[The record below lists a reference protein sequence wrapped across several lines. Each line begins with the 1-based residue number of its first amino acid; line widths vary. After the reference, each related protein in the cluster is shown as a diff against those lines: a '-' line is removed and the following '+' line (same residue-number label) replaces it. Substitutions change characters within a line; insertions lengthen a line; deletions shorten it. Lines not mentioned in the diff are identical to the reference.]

1 MLQQRRPQVLDH
13 CLVSSGVDKVNNPNI
28 PSSTNAEIEEAR
40 RLAQILAAPSEHIEL
55 NNLQRYP
62 QQAEEGLIFGESGLS
77 ISQQTLSEDAI
88 RRVSAAQPAVRVE
101 AMRPN
106 PSITEIISYMRQVG
120 ELIKGERQHAAQ
132 NGLPSDMGLIQISDR
147 SDFTQM

>member
-1 MLQQRRPQVLDH
+1 M
-13 CLVSSGVDKVNNPNI
+13 NNPNI

-62 QQAEEGLIFGESGLS
+62 QQTEEGLAFGESELS

-88 RRVSAAQPAVRVE
+88 RRVSAAQPAVRAE

-106 PSITEIISYMRQVG
+106 PSTTEIISYIRQVG
-120 ELIKGERQHAAQ
+120 ELIRGERQHAAQ
-132 NGLPSDMGLIQISDR
+132 NGLPSDTGLIQISDR

>member
-1 MLQQRRPQVLDH
+1 M
-13 CLVSSGVDKVNNPNI
+13 NNPNI

-40 RLAQILAAPSEHIEL
+40 RLAQIFAAPSEHIEL

-62 QQAEEGLIFGESGLS
+62 QQTEESLVFSESELS

-88 RRVSAAQPAVRVE
+88 RRVSADQSAARVE
-101 AMRPN
+101 ARRPD
-106 PSITEIISYMRQVG
+106 PSITEIISYIRQVG
-120 ELIKGERQHAAQ
+120 ELIRGERQHAAQ

>member
-1 MLQQRRPQVLDH
+1 M
-13 CLVSSGVDKVNNPNI
+13 NNPNI

-62 QQAEEGLIFGESGLS
+62 QQTEEGLVFGESGLS

-88 RRVSAAQPAVRVE
+88 RRVSTAQPAVRVE

-106 PSITEIISYMRQVG
+106 PSITEIIGYIRQVG
-120 ELIKGERQHAAQ
+120 ELIRGERQHAAQ

>member
-1 MLQQRRPQVLDH
+1 M
-13 CLVSSGVDKVNNPNI
+13 NNPNI

-40 RLAQILAAPSEHIEL
+40 RLAQIFAAPSEHIEL

-62 QQAEEGLIFGESGLS
+62 QQTEEGLVFGESGLS

-88 RRVSAAQPAVRVE
+88 RRVSTAQPAVRVE

-106 PSITEIISYMRQVG
+106 PSITEIIGYIRQVG
-120 ELIKGERQHAAQ
+120 ELIRGERQHAAQ

>member
-1 MLQQRRPQVLDH
+1 M
-13 CLVSSGVDKVNNPNI
+13 NNPNI
-28 PSSTNAEIEEAR
+28 PSSINDEIEEAR
-40 RLAQILAAPSEHIEL
+40 RLAQIFAAPSEHIEL

-62 QQAEEGLIFGESGLS
+62 QQAEEGLTFGESGLS

-88 RRVSAAQPAVRVE
+88 RRVSTAQPAVRVE

-106 PSITEIISYMRQVG
+106 PSITEIIGYIRQVG
-120 ELIKGERQHAAQ
+120 ELIRGERQHAAQ

-147 SDFTQM
+147 SDPTQM

>member
-1 MLQQRRPQVLDH
+1 M
-13 CLVSSGVDKVNNPNI
+13 NNPNI

-62 QQAEEGLIFGESGLS
+62 QQTEEGLVFGESELS

-88 RRVSAAQPAVRVE
+88 RRVSADQSAVRVE
-101 AMRPN
+101 ARRPN
-106 PSITEIISYMRQVG
+106 PSITEIISYIRQVG

>member
-1 MLQQRRPQVLDH
+1 MLGR
-13 CLVSSGVDKVNNPNI
+13 CLVSSGVDEVNNPNI
-28 PSSTNAEIEEAR
+28 PSSINDEIEEAR
-40 RLAQILAAPSEHIEL
+40 RLAQIFATPSEHIEL

-62 QQAEEGLIFGESGLS
+62 QQTEESLVFGESELS

-106 PSITEIISYMRQVG
+106 PSIAEIIGYIRQVG
-120 ELIKGERQHAAQ
+120 ELIRGERQHAAQ
-132 NGLPSDMGLIQISDR
+132 NGLPSDMGLIQIPDR
-147 SDFTQM
+147 SDSTQM

>member
-1 MLQQRRPQVLDH
+1 M
-13 CLVSSGVDKVNNPNI
+13 NNPNI
-28 PSSTNAEIEEAR
+28 PSSINDEIEEAR
-40 RLAQILAAPSEHIEL
+40 RLAQIFAAPSEHIEL

-62 QQAEEGLIFGESGLS
+62 QQAEEGLVFGESELS

-88 RRVSAAQPAVRVE
+88 RRVSADQSAVRVE
-101 AMRPN
+101 ARRPN

-132 NGLPSDMGLIQISDR
+132 NGLPSDTGLIQTSDR
-147 SDFTQM
+147 SGFTRCS

>member
-1 MLQQRRPQVLDH
+1 MLGR

-62 QQAEEGLIFGESGLS
+62 QQTEEGLVFGESELS

-88 RRVSAAQPAVRVE
+88 RRVSTAKPAVRVE

-106 PSITEIISYMRQVG
+106 PSITEIIGYIRQVG
-120 ELIKGERQHAAQ
+120 ELIRGERQHAAQ

>member
-1 MLQQRRPQVLDH
+1 M
-13 CLVSSGVDKVNNPNI
+13 NNPNI
-28 PSSTNAEIEEAR
+28 PSSINDEIEEAR

-77 ISQQTLSEDAI
+77 ISQQTLSGDAI
-88 RRVSAAQPAVRVE
+88 RRVSADQSAARVE
-101 AMRPN
+101 ARRPN

-120 ELIKGERQHAAQ
+120 ELIKGERQYAAQ
-132 NGLPSDMGLIQISDR
+132 NGLPSDTGLIQISDR

>member
-1 MLQQRRPQVLDH
+1 M
-13 CLVSSGVDKVNNPNI
+13 NNPNI

-62 QQAEEGLIFGESGLS
+62 QQTEEGLIFGESGLS

-88 RRVSAAQPAVRVE
+88 RRVSADQSAARVE
-101 AMRPN
+101 ARRPN
-106 PSITEIISYMRQVG
+106 PSIAEIISYMRQVG

-132 NGLPSDMGLIQISDR
+132 NGLPSDTGLIQISDR
-147 SDFTQM
+147 GDFTRCS

>member
-1 MLQQRRPQVLDH
+1 M
-13 CLVSSGVDKVNNPNI
+13 NNPNI
-28 PSSTNAEIEEAR
+28 PSSTNDEIEEAR
-40 RLAQILAAPSEHIEL
+40 RLAQFFAAPSEHIEL

-62 QQAEEGLIFGESGLS
+62 QQTEESLVFGESELS

-88 RRVSAAQPAVRVE
+88 RRVSTAQPAARVE
-101 AMRPN
+101 ARRPN
-106 PSITEIISYMRQVG
+106 PSITEIIGYIRQVG
-120 ELIKGERQHAAQ
+120 ELIRGERQHAAQ

>member
-1 MLQQRRPQVLDH
+1 MLGR

-62 QQAEEGLIFGESGLS
+62 QQTEEGLIFGESGLS
-77 ISQQTLSEDAI
+77 ISQQTLSGDAI
-88 RRVSAAQPAVRVE
+88 RRVSADQSAARVE
-101 AMRPN
+101 ARRPN
-106 PSITEIISYMRQVG
+106 PSTTEIISYMRQVG
-120 ELIKGERQHAAQ
+120 ELIKGERQYAAQ
-132 NGLPSDMGLIQISDR
+132 NGLPSDTGLIQISDR
-147 SDFTQM
+147 SDLT

>member
-1 MLQQRRPQVLDH
+1 M
-13 CLVSSGVDKVNNPNI
+13 NNPNI

-62 QQAEEGLIFGESGLS
+62 QQTEEGLIFGESGLS

-88 RRVSAAQPAVRVE
+88 RRVSADQSAVRVE
-101 AMRPN
+101 ARRPN

-120 ELIKGERQHAAQ
+120 ELIKGERQYAAQ
-132 NGLPSDMGLIQISDR
+132 NGLPSDTGLIQISDR
-147 SDFTQM
+147 GDFTRCS

>member
-1 MLQQRRPQVLDH
+1 M
-13 CLVSSGVDKVNNPNI
+13 NNPNI

-77 ISQQTLSEDAI
+77 ISQQTLSGDAI
-88 RRVSAAQPAVRVE
+88 RRVSADQSAARVE
-101 AMRPN
+101 ARRPN
-106 PSITEIISYMRQVG
+106 PSITEIIGYIRQVG

>member
-1 MLQQRRPQVLDH
+1 M
-13 CLVSSGVDKVNNPNI
+13 NNPNI

-62 QQAEEGLIFGESGLS
+62 QQTEESLVFSESELS

-106 PSITEIISYMRQVG
+106 PSIAEIIGYIRQVG
-120 ELIKGERQHAAQ
+120 ELIRGERQHAAQ

>member
-1 MLQQRRPQVLDH
+1 MLDH

-28 PSSTNAEIEEAR
+28 PSSINDEIEEAR
-40 RLAQILAAPSEHIEL
+40 RLAQFFAAPSEHIEL

-62 QQAEEGLIFGESGLS
+62 QQTEESLVFSESELS

-88 RRVSAAQPAVRVE
+88 RRVSTDQSAARVE
-101 AMRPN
+101 ARRPN
-106 PSITEIISYMRQVG
+106 PSITEIISYIRQVG
-120 ELIKGERQHAAQ
+120 ELIRGERQHAAQ
-132 NGLPSDMGLIQISDR
+132 NGLPSDTGLIQISDR

>member
-1 MLQQRRPQVLDH
+1 MLGR
-13 CLVSSGVDKVNNPNI
+13 CLVSSGVDEVNNPNI
-28 PSSTNAEIEEAR
+28 PSSINDEIEEAR

-62 QQAEEGLIFGESGLS
+62 QQTEEGLVFGESELS

-88 RRVSAAQPAVRVE
+88 RRVSADQSAVRVE
-101 AMRPN
+101 ARRPN
-106 PSITEIISYMRQVG
+106 PSITEIISYIRQVG
-120 ELIKGERQHAAQ
+120 ELIRGERQHAAQ

>member
-1 MLQQRRPQVLDH
+1 M
-13 CLVSSGVDKVNNPNI
+13 NNPNI

-62 QQAEEGLIFGESGLS
+62 QQTEEGLVFGESGLS
-77 ISQQTLSEDAI
+77 ISQQTLSGDAI

-106 PSITEIISYMRQVG
+106 PSIAEIIGYIRQVG
-120 ELIKGERQHAAQ
+120 ELIRGERQHAAQ

>member
-1 MLQQRRPQVLDH
+1 MLGR

>member
-1 MLQQRRPQVLDH
+1 MLDH

-77 ISQQTLSEDAI
+77 ISQQTLSGDAI
-88 RRVSAAQPAVRVE
+88 RRVSADQSAARVE
-101 AMRPN
+101 ARRPD
-106 PSITEIISYMRQVG
+106 PSITEITSYIRQVG

-132 NGLPSDMGLIQISDR
+132 NGLPSDTGLIQISDR

>member
-1 MLQQRRPQVLDH
+1 M
-13 CLVSSGVDKVNNPNI
+13 NNPNI
-28 PSSTNAEIEEAR
+28 PSSINDEIEEAR
-40 RLAQILAAPSEHIEL
+40 RLAQIFAAPSEHIEL

-62 QQAEEGLIFGESGLS
+62 QQTEEGLVFGESELS

-106 PSITEIISYMRQVG
+106 PSIAEIIGYIRQVG
-120 ELIKGERQHAAQ
+120 ELIRGERQHAAQ

-147 SDFTQM
+147 SDLTQM

>member
-1 MLQQRRPQVLDH
+1 M
-13 CLVSSGVDKVNNPNI
+13 NNPNI

-62 QQAEEGLIFGESGLS
+62 QQTEEGLVFGGSGLS

-88 RRVSAAQPAVRVE
+88 RRASDDQPSVRVE

-106 PSITEIISYMRQVG
+106 PSITEIIGYIRQVG
-120 ELIKGERQHAAQ
+120 ELIRGERQHAAQ

>member
-1 MLQQRRPQVLDH
+1 M
-13 CLVSSGVDKVNNPNI
+13 NNPNI
-28 PSSTNAEIEEAR
+28 PSSINDEIEEAR
-40 RLAQILAAPSEHIEL
+40 RLAEILAAPSEHIEL

-62 QQAEEGLIFGESGLS
+62 QQTEEGLVFGESELS

-101 AMRPN
+101 ARRPD
-106 PSITEIISYMRQVG
+106 PSITEIISYIRQVG
-120 ELIKGERQHAAQ
+120 ELIRGERQHAAQ

>member
-1 MLQQRRPQVLDH
+1 M
-13 CLVSSGVDKVNNPNI
+13 NNPNI

-40 RLAQILAAPSEHIEL
+40 RLAQILAAPSEHFEL

-62 QQAEEGLIFGESGLS
+62 QQTEESLVFGESELS

-88 RRVSAAQPAVRVE
+88 RRVSTAQPAVRVE

-106 PSITEIISYMRQVG
+106 PSITEIIGYIRQVG

>member
-1 MLQQRRPQVLDH
+1 M
-13 CLVSSGVDKVNNPNI
+13 NNPNI

-40 RLAQILAAPSEHIEL
+40 RLAQIFATPSEHIEL

-62 QQAEEGLIFGESGLS
+62 QQTEESLVFSESELS

-88 RRVSAAQPAVRVE
+88 RRVSTAQPAVRVE

-106 PSITEIISYMRQVG
+106 PSITEIIGYIRQVG
-120 ELIKGERQHAAQ
+120 ELIRGERQHAAQ

>member
-1 MLQQRRPQVLDH
+1 M
-13 CLVSSGVDKVNNPNI
+13 NNPNI
-28 PSSTNAEIEEAR
+28 PSSINDEIEEAR
-40 RLAQILAAPSEHIEL
+40 RLAQIFAAPSEHIER
-55 NNLQRYP
+55 NNLRRYP
-62 QQAEEGLIFGESGLS
+62 QQTEEGLAFVKSELS

-106 PSITEIISYMRQVG
+106 PSITEIISYIRQVG
-120 ELIKGERQHAAQ
+120 ELIRGERQHAAQ

>member
-1 MLQQRRPQVLDH
+1 MLDH

-28 PSSTNAEIEEAR
+28 PSSINDEIEEAR
-40 RLAQILAAPSEHIEL
+40 RLAQIFAAPSEHIEL

-62 QQAEEGLIFGESGLS
+62 QQTEEGLVFGESELS

-88 RRVSAAQPAVRVE
+88 RRVSADQSAVRVE
-101 AMRPN
+101 ARRPN
-106 PSITEIISYMRQVG
+106 PSITEIISYIRQVG

>member
-1 MLQQRRPQVLDH
+1 M
-13 CLVSSGVDKVNNPNI
+13 NNPNI

-62 QQAEEGLIFGESGLS
+62 QQTEEGLIFGESGLS

-101 AMRPN
+101 AGRPN
-106 PSITEIISYMRQVG
+106 PSIAEIISYMRQVG
-120 ELIKGERQHAAQ
+120 ELIRGERQHAAQ
-132 NGLPSDMGLIQISDR
+132 NGLPSDTGLIQISDR
-147 SDFTQM
+147 GDFTRCS

>member
-1 MLQQRRPQVLDH
+1 M
-13 CLVSSGVDKVNNPNI
+13 NNPNI
-28 PSSTNAEIEEAR
+28 PSSINDEIEEAR

-62 QQAEEGLIFGESGLS
+62 QQTEEGLVFGESELS
-77 ISQQTLSEDAI
+77 ISQQTLSEDVI
-88 RRVSAAQPAVRVE
+88 RRVSTDQPAVRVE

-106 PSITEIISYMRQVG
+106 PSITEIIGYIRQVG
-120 ELIKGERQHAAQ
+120 ELIRGERQHAAQ

>member
-1 MLQQRRPQVLDH
+1 M
-13 CLVSSGVDKVNNPNI
+13 NNPNI

-40 RLAQILAAPSEHIEL
+40 RLAQILAVPSEHIEL

-62 QQAEEGLIFGESGLS
+62 QQAEEGLTFGESGLS

-88 RRVSAAQPAVRVE
+88 RRVSAAQPAARVE
-101 AMRPN
+101 ARRPN

-120 ELIKGERQHAAQ
+120 ELIKGERQYAAQ
-132 NGLPSDMGLIQISDR
+132 NGLPSDTGLIQISDR
-147 SDFTQM
+147 SGFTRCS

>member
-1 MLQQRRPQVLDH
+1 M
-13 CLVSSGVDKVNNPNI
+13 NNPNI

-62 QQAEEGLIFGESGLS
+62 QQTEEGLVFGESELS

-88 RRVSAAQPAVRVE
+88 RRASDDQPSVRVE

-106 PSITEIISYMRQVG
+106 PSITEIISYIRQVG

>member
-1 MLQQRRPQVLDH
+1 M
-13 CLVSSGVDKVNNPNI
+13 NNPNI

-62 QQAEEGLIFGESGLS
+62 QQTEESLVFSESELS
-77 ISQQTLSEDAI
+77 ISQQTLSGDAI
-88 RRVSAAQPAVRVE
+88 RRVSADQSAARVE
-101 AMRPN
+101 ARRPN

-120 ELIKGERQHAAQ
+120 ELIKGERQYAAQ
-132 NGLPSDMGLIQISDR
+132 NGLPSDTGLIQISDR
-147 SDFTQM
+147 SDFTRCS

>member
-1 MLQQRRPQVLDH
+1 MLGR
-13 CLVSSGVDKVNNPNI
+13 CLVSSGVDEVNNPNI
-28 PSSTNAEIEEAR
+28 PSSINDEIEEAR

-62 QQAEEGLIFGESGLS
+62 QQTEEGLIFGESGLS

-88 RRVSAAQPAVRVE
+88 RRVSAAQPAVQVE
-101 AMRPN
+101 AGRPN
-106 PSITEIISYMRQVG
+106 PSIAEIISYMRQVG

-147 SDFTQM
+147 SDLT

>member
-1 MLQQRRPQVLDH
+1 M
-13 CLVSSGVDKVNNPNI
+13 NNPNI
-28 PSSTNAEIEEAR
+28 PSSINDEIEEAR
-40 RLAQILAAPSEHIEL
+40 RLAQIFAAPSEHIEL

-62 QQAEEGLIFGESGLS
+62 QQTEESLVFSESELS

-88 RRVSAAQPAVRVE
+88 RRVSADQSAVRVE
-101 AMRPN
+101 ARRPN

-132 NGLPSDMGLIQISDR
+132 NGLPSDTGLIQTSDR
-147 SDFTQM
+147 SGFTRCS

>member
-1 MLQQRRPQVLDH
+1 M
-13 CLVSSGVDKVNNPNI
+13 NNPNI
-28 PSSTNAEIEEAR
+28 PSSTNDEIEEAR
-40 RLAQILAAPSEHIEL
+40 RLAQIFAAPSEHIEL

-106 PSITEIISYMRQVG
+106 PSITEIIGYIRQVG
-120 ELIKGERQHAAQ
+120 ELIRGERQHAAQ

-147 SDFTQM
+147 SDLTQM